1 MKCPH
6 CEKEIPGSPCPK
18 CGEVVFEDSN
28 YCMNCGAPLKEE
40 LEGVSR
46 DEDFFD
52 DDEGIDFEDRVLCP
66 DGTCTGIII
75 DGKCTECGKTE
86 EEAAA
91 LENQAEAAELEGQEE
106 TPAEEAD
113 KKDPEKKVYQ
123 SCYLFIY
130 DVKFLPDY
138 INIL

>member
-6 CEKEIPGSPCPK
+6 CEKEIPGSPCPE
-18 CGEVVFEDSN
+18 CGEEVFEDAN

-46 DEDFFD
+46 DEIFD
-52 DDEGIDFEDRVLCP
+52 DDDGIDFEDRVLCP

-91 LENQAEAAELEGQEE
+91 LEDQEEVAELEGQEE
-106 TPAEEAD
+106 APAEEAG
-113 KKDPEKKVYQ
+113 KKDQEKKEE
-123 SCYLFIY
+123 
-130 DVKFLPDY
+130 KGE
-138 INIL
+138 

>member
-18 CGEVVFEDSN
+18 CGEEVFEDAN
-28 YCMNCGAPLKEE
+28 YCMHCGAPLKED
-40 LEGVSR
+40 LEHVSR
-46 DEDFFD
+46 DEEVFD
-52 DDEGIDFEDRVLCP
+52 DDEGIDFEERVLCP

-75 DGKCTECGKTE
+75 DGRCTECGKTE

-91 LENQAEAAELEGQEE
+91 IENQAEANELEHQEE

-113 KKDPEKKVYQ
+113 KKDPEKKE
-123 SCYLFIY
+123 
-130 DVKFLPDY
+130 DKGE
-138 INIL
+138 